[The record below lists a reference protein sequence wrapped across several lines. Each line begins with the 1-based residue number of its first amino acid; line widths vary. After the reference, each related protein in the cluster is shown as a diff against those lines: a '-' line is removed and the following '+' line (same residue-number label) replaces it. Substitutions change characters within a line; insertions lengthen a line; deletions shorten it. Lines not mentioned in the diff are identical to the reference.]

1 MQFRQP
7 VFVYIPAYAELRGG
21 AFVVMDP
28 HINDDV
34 MEMYADSRARAGVLE
49 PTGVVSIKYR
59 KEDKRRTMERN
70 DAVLRCLNAKLSR
83 VVGEERLSQ
92 GVVEEKLGQVTGE
105 RQKIQEKIEDRQK
118 TQEEIENRQKELET
132 PYQQVAEVFADLHD
146 GAERMKAMGVIRAI
160 VDVEQ
165 SRHFFYWRLRR
176 RLLQMKIEREI
187 VAVSGRSMREAQ
199 TLVEEWYKQSNQ
211 YRFSHCSSWDDN
223 EMVFNWMSREYSDSI
238 TAKLNS
244 LKKAVIKEEVI
255 RMGRENPYTVAE
267 GVIDLLGSLSGEVK
281 ERVVTSLKR
290 GVLFQSNSPATFY
303 EDDNQFSEFCSLS
316 CNKHA
321 KSS

>member
-1 MQFRQP
+1 M
-7 VFVYIPAYAELRGG
+7 G
-21 AFVVMDP
+21 
-28 HINDDV
+28 
-34 MEMYADSRARAGVLE
+34 
-49 PTGVVSIKYR
+49 
-59 KEDKRRTMERN
+59 
-70 DAVLRCLNAKLSR
+70 
-83 VVGEERLSQ
+83 
-92 GVVEEKLGQVTGE
+92 EEKLKT
-105 RQKIQEKIEDRQK
+105 QEETEDRQK

-146 GAERMKAMGVIRAI
+146 GAERMKAMGVIRGI

-165 SRHFFYWRLRR
+165 SRRFFYWRLRR

-187 VAVSGRSMREAQ
+187 VAVSGRSVREAQ

-211 YRFSHCSSWDDN
+211 YRFSQCSSWDDN

-244 LKKAVIKEEVI
+244 LKRTVIKEEVI

>member
-1 MQFRQP
+1 
-7 VFVYIPAYAELRGG
+7 
-21 AFVVMDP
+21 
-28 HINDDV
+28 
-34 MEMYADSRARAGVLE
+34 
-49 PTGVVSIKYR
+49 
-59 KEDKRRTMERN
+59 MERN
-70 DAVLRCLNAKLSR
+70 DGVLRCLTAKLGR
-83 VVGEERLSQ
+83 VVGER
-92 GVVEEKLGQVTGE
+92 LGQVAGEDMLEQMTGE